1 VRPPRAWIAKAPLA
15 AVLAAAFALVP
26 IGSSRAAGATSRS
39 AKASGCDPS
48 LVPADAPNLQTK
60 MGSCPDGTTFSF
72 AGGLYR
78 ITAQLPLGQGDSV
91 VGAGSGTGGTE
102 FRGSIVLP
110 ASSFAQSGALW
121 VHTGD
126 AQSVGIMGDPCE
138 PGVQGCGYLDWV
150 YRDGT
155 FLSRVLSPCTS
166 LGPDQF
172 CIAYGANKIY
182 LGQAPGSHLIEYSTV
197 SGMLISGVRAPPR
210 RHV

>member
-1 VRPPRAWIAKAPLA
+1 
-15 AVLAAAFALVP
+15 
-26 IGSSRAAGATSRS
+26 SRAAGATSRS

-182 LGQAPGSHLIEYSTV
+182 LGQAPGNHLIEYSTV
-197 SGMLISGVRAPPR
+197 SGMLISGVRAGDVTVRGLSYDEFASGGGPIAASAGW
-210 RHV
+210 V